1 MSFGIVTPPQKC
13 RIATHDGFL
22 FVIKISDV
30 LFSWFPK
37 LHATAFTVLN
47 VNEPAQACA
56 RIADFRSQMKC
67 TVQLLLHFTRKRN
80 LLHSSRLF
88 SLLCKLFVSIK
99 IRSLVFNVWA
109 SKAYLTKP
117 FLRNF
122 RRERC
127 VIPFSSRWVR
137 SGVALMPQ
145 YQRNTSLK
153 SLP

>member
-56 RIADFRSQMKC
+56 RIADF
-67 TVQLLLHFTRKRN
+67 
-80 LLHSSRLF
+80 
-88 SLLCKLFVSIK
+88 SIIEAVDK
-99 IRSLVFNVWA
+99 
-109 SKAYLTKP
+109 YP
-117 FLRNF
+117 Y
-122 RRERC
+122 
-127 VIPFSSRWVR
+127 PH
-137 SGVALMPQ
+137 P
-145 YQRNTSLK
+145 
-153 SLP
+153 